1 MRTGAYGEVPGEELL
16 ARILGAM
23 ASKGSAAKPTRAEKK
38 AARQGKRESRKQ
50 NFRNLIEAFKVT
62 RANDPRLIP
71 MMIIWGVLAAAV
83 VYVVVMLIS
92 GSLIYPIVLAV
103 LAGLLAAMFAFSRRA
118 QRTMF
123 LRAEGEPGAA
133 GWMLQQQLKGD
144 WRVTPGVAG
153 TAQLDAVHRLV
164 GRPGIVLIGEG
175 SAYRVRG
182 LLAQEKKRV
191 ARIAGD
197 TPIYDLVVGTGE
209 GDIRLAKL
217 SRYLL
222 KLPSNLSREQVKAL
236 DKRLSALSNV
246 GRPPVPQGPVP
257 QGAKLR
263 NVQRTVR
270 RRS

>member
-1 MRTGAYGEVPGEELL
+1 MAKAGA
-16 ARILGAM
+16 
-23 ASKGSAAKPTRAEKK
+23 SAKPTRAEKK
-38 AARQGKRESRKQ
+38 AGRKAKRQSWKQ

-62 RANDPRLIP
+62 RGSDPRLIP
-71 MMIIWGVLAAAV
+71 YMVIWGVVVAAAV
-83 VYVVVMLIS
+83 YVLFLFLS
-92 GSLIYPIVLAV
+92 GSTVYPIVLAV
-103 LAGLLAAMFAFSRRA
+103 LAGLLGAMFCFSRRA

-144 WRVTPGVAG
+144 WRLAQGVAG

-164 GRPGIVLIGEG
+164 GRPGIVLVGEG
-175 SAYRVRG
+175 SPYRVRG

-191 ARIAGD
+191 ARISGD

-222 KLPSNLSREQVKAL
+222 KLPANLSKEQVKAL
-236 DKRLSALSNV
+236 DKRLSALSSV
-246 GRPPVPQGPVP
+246 GKPPLPQGPLP
-257 QGAKLR
+257 QGAKVR
-263 NVQRTVR
+263 NIQRTVR

>member
-1 MRTGAYGEVPGEELL
+1 MARTGA
-16 ARILGAM
+16 
-23 ASKGSAAKPTRAEKK
+23 SAKPTRAEKR
-38 AARQGKRESRKQ
+38 AARKAKRQSWKQ
-50 NFRNLIEAFKVT
+50 NWRNLIEAFKVT

-71 MMIIWGVLAAAV
+71 LMLIWGVVAAAV
-83 VYVVVMLIS
+83 VYVAFLWLS
-92 GSLIYPIVLAV
+92 GSVIYPIVLAV

-144 WRVTPGVAG
+144 WRLTQGVAG

-164 GRPGIVLIGEG
+164 GRPGIVLVGEG

-222 KLPSNLSREQVKAL
+222 KLPANLSKEQVKAL
-236 DKRLSALSNV
+236 DKRLSALSSV
-246 GRPPVPQGPVP
+246 GKPALPQGPLP

>member
-1 MRTGAYGEVPGEELL
+1 MAKTGA
-16 ARILGAM
+16 
-23 ASKGSAAKPTRAEKK
+23 SAKPTRADKG
-38 AARQGKRESRKQ
+38 AARKAKRQSWRQ

-62 RANDPRLIP
+62 RAGDSKLIP
-71 MMIIWGVLAAAV
+71 LMVLWGVLAGAV
-83 VYVVVMLIS
+83 VYLAFFFIS
-92 GSLIYPIVLAV
+92 GSPLYPIVLAV
-103 LAGLLAAMFAFSRRA
+103 MAALLAAMFCFSRRA

-144 WRVTPGVAG
+144 WRLAQGVAG

-164 GRPGIVLIGEG
+164 GRPGIVLVGEG
-175 SAYRVRG
+175 SPYRVRG

-191 ARIAGD
+191 ARVSGD
-197 TPIYDLVVGTGE
+197 TPIYDVVVGTAD

-222 KLPSNLSREQVKAL
+222 KLPANLSKEQVKAL
-236 DKRLSALSNV
+236 DKRLGALAAT
-246 GRPPVPQGPVP
+246 GRPPLPQGPLP
-257 QGAKLR
+257 AGAKMR